1 MILGLGIS
9 YRNQGNLVLAKD
21 KHLDYW
27 SRIHSTKIGPHIHV
41 FFFFFFTKV
50 THPISGKQKVFQ
62 QMTPNPY
69 LKGLKRYLPL
79 SQIIYKIQS

>member
-41 FFFFFFTKV
+41 FFFFFF
-50 THPISGKQKVFQ
+50 
-62 QMTPNPY
+62 Y
-69 LKGLKRYLPL
+69 KGDTSYQWKTESL
-79 SQIIYKIQS
+79 STNDTESLSERIKKILTLVSNHI

>member
-41 FFFFFFTKV
+41 FFFF
-50 THPISGKQKVFQ
+50 
-62 QMTPNPY
+62 Y
-69 LKGLKRYLPL
+69 KGDTSYQWKTESL
-79 SQIIYKIQS
+79 STNDTESLSERIKKILTLVSNHI

>member
-41 FFFFFFTKV
+41 FFFFF
-50 THPISGKQKVFQ
+50 
-62 QMTPNPY
+62 Y
-69 LKGLKRYLPL
+69 KGDTSYQWKTESL
-79 SQIIYKIQS
+79 STNDTESLSERIKKILTLVSNHI